1 MMNILHFYRFSV
13 FERMGGTI
21 RYIDNLC
28 REMARQGHR
37 VDWLCTTQK
46 KMNSPLWTER
56 APGYKICQ
64 IPVHSSWL
72 QKERDY
78 FLKIPE
84 MIDALDQ
91 ETGYDAFIIHDPLF
105 PWLYDR
111 SKFRKKIDLTN
122 CFHMSSYIENGYN
135 ASYLRQDLPAWK
147 KGPDWV
153 ISNLR
158 GIIER
163 YIEHANFHHSDRI
176 IALSEY
182 TRQMLTDLHGVGLL
196 SKTRVIP
203 SGVDIRRFSPATDKN
218 AVREQL
224 NLPHETP
231 ILFTVRNLIPRMGL
245 ENLICAASR
254 VKNEFPGQD
263 FRLVIGGRGTLRE
276 KLQKMITEM
285 GLENQI
291 YLLGSVSEEELPLY
305 YQACD
310 FFVLPTEALEGFGL
324 VTLEALATNTPVIGT
339 PIGATPELI
348 KQFDPD
354 LVTHSIQ
361 PDDIARMIINCLQQ
375 REGLLN
381 RWDSRSLIEKKY
393 DWEVV
398 TAQVI
403 DTLCRA

>member
-1 MMNILHFYRFSV
+1 MNILHFYRFSIL
-13 FERMGGTI
+13 ERMGGTI

-46 KMNSPLWTER
+46 MVKSPLWTEL
-56 APGYKICQ
+56 APGYNICQ

-78 FLKIPE
+78 FRKIPE

-111 SKFRKKIDLTN
+111 SKFCKKIELTSY
-122 CFHMSSYIENGYN
+122 FYISSYIENAYN
-135 ASYLRQDLPAWK
+135 ARYFRKDLPGWK
-147 KGPDWV
+147 KGPDWGK
-153 ISNLR
+153 SNLR
-158 GIIER
+158 SIIER
-163 YIEHANFHHSDRI
+163 YIEHANLLHSDRI
-176 IALSEY
+176 IVLAEY
-182 TRQMLTDLHGVGLL
+182 TRQMLTDLHGADLH
-196 SKTRVIP
+196 SKTHMIP
-203 SGVDIRRFSPATDKN
+203 SGVDIHRFSPATDKN
-218 AVREQL
+218 AIREQL
-224 NLPHETP
+224 NLPHEIP

-245 ENLICAASR
+245 ENLICATSR
-254 VKNEFPGQD
+254 VKDEFPGQD
-263 FRLVIGGRGTLRE
+263 FRLYIGGRGTLRE
-276 KLQKMITEM
+276 KLQKMITEL
-285 GLENQI
+285 GLEHQI
-291 YLLGSVSEEELPLY
+291 YLIGSVSEEELPLY

-339 PIGATPELI
+339 PVGATPELI

-354 LVTHSIQ
+354 LVTQSIQ
-361 PDDIARMIINCLQQ
+361 PEDIARTIINCLQQ
-375 REGLLN
+375 RDQLLN

-393 DWEVV
+393 GWEVV

-403 DTLCRA
+403 DALCRA